1 MKKIVLKAAG
11 AGSLL
16 ALLPLAAHAADDFTT
31 TDPTTATDAAATAAG
46 GTAAAGLVGGLLIF
60 WLIFLVIGL
69 GLFIFWIIM
78 LIDAFKRTNWQD
90 DNQKNLWLII
100 LIVSIF
106 VGLSGLAAIL
116 YYFIIKRAL
125 DSKATVAN
133 TPPTQTPPA
142 AQ

>member
-1 MKKIVLKAAG
+1 MKKTVLKAAG
-11 AGSLL
+11 AGSIL

-31 TDPTTATDAAATAAG
+31 TSTTDAAATAAG
-46 GTAAAGLVGGLLIF
+46 GTAAAGLVGGILIF

-69 GLFIFWIIM
+69 ALFIFWIIM

-90 DNQKNLWLII
+90 DSQKNLWLIL

-116 YYFIIKRAL
+116 YYFIVKRAL
-125 DSKATVAN
+125 DSKATVSN